1 MAYTPKDWVLGEA
14 ISDTD
19 MDRIETGIDT
29 LATALSTV
37 VDFEVVSNTAVT
49 VTASI
54 DTYAQPGTPI
64 QVFSITPTFNA
75 RLLLGGFV
83 TLRYGSN
90 EGTPDLSWA
99 IKRSTGDTL
108 VVGAV
113 ANRSRESMNQPV
125 CLPIGGVIEISANT
139 TMIGQLAVSS
149 SASGTVTVVGG
160 GRTHITGLL
169 LPI

>member
-1 MAYTPKDWVLGEA
+1 MPYTPTDWVLTDS
-14 ISDTD
+14 ITDTD
-19 MDRIETGIDT
+19 MDRIETGIGTVFDC
-29 LATALSTV
+29 LSAP

-64 QVFSITPTFNA
+64 QVFSLTPTFNA

-90 EGTPDLSWA
+90 DGTPDLSWA
-99 IKRSTGDTL
+99 IKQSTGDTL
-108 VVGAV
+108 VVGGV
-113 ANRSRESMNQPV
+113 ANRSRESANQPV
-125 CLPIGGVIEISANT
+125 CIPVGGMIDLAANT
-139 TMIGQLAVSS
+139 TLTARLAVSS
-149 SASGTVTVVGG
+149 SAAGTVTVVGE

-169 LPI
+169 LPT